1 MLTTTEILKKVR
13 ELEIKSKRLTNHLF
27 TGEYHSAFKGRGMS
41 FREVREYAAGDD
53 IRFIDWNVSARF
65 NHPFSKLFEEER
77 ELTMM
82 LLVDVSAS
90 SLFGTIH
97 GRKKDLIAEVCAV
110 LAFSAVN
117 NNDKVGVIFF
127 SDKVEL
133 YIPPKKGRDH
143 VLYIVRQLLTI
154 EPKGKGTNLSEA
166 IRFLNRSS
174 RHRGIVFMM
183 SDFLESSGPSRS
195 ATAGYTGGTS
205 GSQPSTPGGTPGPG
219 SALGSSAV
227 SDSANRQALAVRETG
242 FEDAMK
248 VAGKK
253 HDFIGIK
260 VYDKMDMQLPA
271 VGLIEAED
279 AETGA
284 RTWVD
289 TNDYLVRTSYQQYFF
304 NQTELCKSIFQKA
317 GSDLLHLRTDEDY
330 VKILQRFFVG
340 RHRPG

>member
-1 MLTTTEILKKVR
+1 MLTTAEILKKVR
-13 ELEIKSKRLTNHLF
+13 ELEIKSKRLTRHLF

-77 ELTMM
+77 ELTVI

-90 SLFGTIH
+90 SLFGTVH
-97 GRKKDLIAEVCAV
+97 ARKKDLITEVCAV

-117 NNDKVGVIFF
+117 NNDKVGVILF
-127 SDKVEL
+127 SDKVEA
-133 YIPPKKGRDH
+133 YIPPKKGREH

-154 EPKGKGTNLSEA
+154 EPKRKGTNLSEA
-166 IRFLNRSS
+166 IRFLTRSA
-174 RHRGIVFMM
+174 RQNAIVFVL
-183 SDFLESSGPSRS
+183 SDFLDGNSNPASLPPDRKGAFPSDRRRPSDLGARPISASSGFREP
-195 ATAGYTGGTS
+195 AFDE
-205 GSQPSTPGGTPGPG
+205 
-219 SALGSSAV
+219 AL
-227 SDSANRQALAVRETG
+227 
-242 FEDAMK
+242 M

-253 HDFIGIK
+253 HDVIGVK

-271 VGLIEAED
+271 IGMIEAED
-279 AETGA
+279 AETGG
-284 RTWVD
+284 RYWVD
-289 TNDYLVRTSYQQYFF
+289 TSDYLVRSNYQQYFF
-304 NQTELCKSIFQKA
+304 NQTEQCKSIFQKA
-317 GSDLLHLRTDEDY
+317 GCDLLHLRTDEDY